1 MNPYKIKEDDIKA
14 VEESI
19 RIILNPKFNSIFPEG
34 APQNADILLFDS
46 KKLLVFSIRKLGLK
60 YLRDSVGRYKIY
72 EFTHNKKIDECNFRV
87 CGGALFDMEP
97 KLKNKN
103 YFFLPPITLFLQ
115 LQQKKDK
122 SSPWAKRDGY
132 IFSAIHEF
140 GHGYYQEHSNLIPR
154 TKELITKSISSYRG
168 KKERLDSLILSPLC
182 IHELFAVLTELHFSK
197 ALNSNYYPDI
207 KRFILQE
214 LMENTDNHEYL
225 CEEHNYAYALALMY
239 LESQPKW
246 YKTLLNAL

>member
-103 YFFLPPITLFLQ
+103 YFFLPPITLFL
-115 LQQKKDK
+115 
-122 SSPWAKRDGY
+122 
-132 IFSAIHEF
+132 
-140 GHGYYQEHSNLIPR
+140 
-154 TKELITKSISSYRG
+154 
-168 KKERLDSLILSPLC
+168 
-182 IHELFAVLTELHFSK
+182 
-197 ALNSNYYPDI
+197 
-207 KRFILQE
+207 
-214 LMENTDNHEYL
+214 
-225 CEEHNYAYALALMY
+225 
-239 LESQPKW
+239 
-246 YKTLLNAL
+246 